1 MKLIRNLIITLK
13 TKGFKDTFFAIKS
26 FFAILFINFF
36 SSNALLKRRIFNYYM
51 YLDPKD
57 RGISRTL
64 LLFGERELDH
74 KLIFERIVKKN
85 MKIFDIGANIGYYV
99 LMESNLI
106 GEKGKILA
114 IEPVDKN
121 IKLLRKNLKLNN
133 NKITK
138 TVQIAISNDNK
149 KNKRNFLISTH
160 SNLGH
165 LVSDQESRLIKK
177 RAVNKEEIKFI
188 RTKTM
193 NIKTLIKKNFIPDFI
208 RMDIEGSEA
217 EIIGSLA
224 KLNLKKYPIICFE
237 THTSKY
243 KNSNKMRDS
252 LKQIFKKGYR
262 VKFVSTSYKEASTK
276 LNKLGYRPYYRNI
289 KTDDVIRDIYK
300 DLKKEH
306 AINLICN
313 KGGLRTILMVYEK

>member
-13 TKGFKDTFFAIKS
+13 TKGPKDTFFAIKS

-36 SSNALLKRRIFNYYM
+36 SSNALLKRKIFNYYM

-74 KLIFERIVKKN
+74 KLILERIVKKN

-138 TVQIAISNDNK
+138 TIQIAVSNDNK
-149 KNKRNFLISTH
+149 KNKKNFLISTH

-177 RAVNKEEIKFI
+177 RAVNKEEIKLI
-188 RTKTM
+188 RTKTI

>member
-13 TKGFKDTFFAIKS
+13 TKGLKDTFFAIKS

-36 SSNALLKRRIFNYYM
+36 SSNALLKRKIFNYYM

-74 KLIFERIVKKN
+74 KLILERIVKKN

-138 TVQIAISNDNK
+138 TIQIAVSNDNK
-149 KNKRNFLISTH
+149 KNKKNFLISTH

-177 RAVNKEEIKFI
+177 RAVNKEEIKLI
-188 RTKTM
+188 RTKTI

-289 KTDDVIRDIYK
+289 TDDVIRDIYK